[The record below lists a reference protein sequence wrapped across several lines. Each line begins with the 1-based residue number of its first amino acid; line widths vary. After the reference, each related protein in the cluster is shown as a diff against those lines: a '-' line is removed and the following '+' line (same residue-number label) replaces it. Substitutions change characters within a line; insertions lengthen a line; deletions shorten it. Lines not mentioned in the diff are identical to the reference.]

1 MSISK
6 KKSHC
11 EDDTGDKESIEY
23 SVKIK
28 IPKNTYHCEDDTD
41 DRDLKETILV

>member
-11 EDDTGDKESIEY
+11 EDDTGDKESIE
-23 SVKIK
+23 SQ
-28 IPKNTYHCEDDTD
+28 CEDKDS
-41 DRDLKETILV
+41 EEYILLWRWYWW